1 MGIST
6 RSVPQHWLAAFLFL
20 FLITAGHAQNI
31 KPVPELKAHVTDEI
45 NLLSPSQRQS
55 LENYLTDYENRTG
68 SQIAVLLIDNTAPE
82 TIEQY
87 SIRVTDE
94 WKLGRKGID
103 DGVLLVVAKN
113 NPSGL
118 RRLRI
123 EAGRGVQ
130 GVLTDMRSKQILQD
144 IIAPYFRQNDFYNG
158 LTAGVT
164 AITSTL
170 DKETFPDNTNGNH
183 EESTASW
190 SPFLILILFFIF
202 IIIRSSFS
210 RRFGKHGHW
219 GASGIILGGG
229 LHDRFRDHDD
239 FGTGGFSGGGFGG
252 GGGGFDGGGAS
263 GDW

>member
-1 MGIST
+1 MGTST
-6 RSVPQHWLAAFLFL
+6 RFVWHCFFSACLFL
-20 FLITAGHAQNI
+20 FLLTEGHAQNI
-31 KPVPELKAHVTDEI
+31 KPVPELNAHVSDEI
-45 NLLSPSQRQS
+45 NLLSPTQRQS
-55 LENYLTDYENRTG
+55 LEDYLTDYENRTG
-68 SQIAVLLIDNTAPE
+68 NQIAILLTDNTAPE

-103 DGVLLVVAKN
+103 DGVLLIVAKN
-113 NPSGL
+113 NPPGL

-144 IIAPYFRQNDFYNG
+144 VIAPYFRQNDFYNG
-158 LTAGVT
+158 LTAGIT

-170 DKETFPDNTNGNH
+170 DKETFPENPQ
-183 EESTASW
+183 EKQQEKAASW
-190 SPFLILILFFIF
+190 SPFLILILFFI
-202 IIIRSSFS
+202 IILIRSRSA

-239 FGTGGFSGGGFGG
+239 FGSGGFPGGGFSG